1 MPRRG
6 ENIYKRKD
14 GRWEGRYIKG
24 YVGKKAKYG
33 YVYAKT
39 YKEVKEKLSVILDTS
54 SANEEMIIKQPSS
67 MSFQIVATAWLETLK
82 PSLKESSIVK
92 YTNILTTYLFPRF
105 ENEAVESI
113 IKEDIFEFSTHL
125 LVYGGKKGTGL
136 SPKTVMSILTILKSI
151 FQYAKE
157 YENLEVADISK
168 IPMKQ
173 NPKTM
178 RILSICEQQK
188 LSNYLCNDLTLM
200 HLGILVCLYTGIRI
214 GEICALKW
222 EDICLEE
229 QYIYVH
235 RTLQRLQNKDNEIQ
249 RTSILISEPKSQC
262 SIRKIPIPNE
272 LFQLIL
278 SRKQPSNTYFLTGRT
293 QVFVEPRTLQ
303 NRFKAII
310 KQCNI
315 KDANFHCLRHT
326 FATRCVELGFD
337 VKSLSEILGH
347 VNVNITMNRYVH
359 PSMELKQKNM
369 NLFSDLFS
377 VK

>member
-1 MPRRG
+1 MSRRG

-14 GRWEGRYIKG
+14 GRWEGRYIKE

-39 YKEVKEKLSVILDTS
+39 YKEVKEKLNVILDTS
-54 SANEEMIIKQPSS
+54 SISEEMETKQQSII
-67 MSFQIVATAWLETLK
+67 SFQVVAMDWLETLK
-82 PSLKESSIVK
+82 PSLKESSVVK

-105 ENEAVESI
+105 EKEAIESI
-113 IKEDIFEFSTHL
+113 TKEDIFEFSTHL

-136 SPKTVMSILTILKSI
+136 SSKTVMSILTILKSI

-222 EDICLEE
+222 EDICLDE

-278 SRKQPSNTYFLTGRT
+278 SMKQPSNTYFLTGRT
-293 QVFVEPRTLQ
+293 QMFVEPRTLQ

-347 VNVNITMNRYVH
+347 ANVNITMNRYVH

>member
-1 MPRRG
+1 M
-6 ENIYKRKD
+6 
-14 GRWEGRYIKG
+14 
-24 YVGKKAKYG
+24 
-33 YVYAKT
+33 
-39 YKEVKEKLSVILDTS
+39 
-54 SANEEMIIKQPSS
+54 
-67 MSFQIVATAWLETLK
+67 
-82 PSLKESSIVK
+82 
-92 YTNILTTYLFPRF
+92 
-105 ENEAVESI
+105 
-113 IKEDIFEFSTHL
+113 
-125 LVYGGKKGTGL
+125 
-136 SPKTVMSILTILKSI
+136 
-151 FQYAKE
+151 
-157 YENLEVADISK
+157 
-168 IPMKQ
+168 
-173 NPKTM
+173 
-178 RILSICEQQK
+178 
-188 LSNYLCNDLTLM
+188 
-200 HLGILVCLYTGIRI
+200 
-214 GEICALKW
+214 
-222 EDICLEE
+222 EE

-278 SRKQPSNTYFLTGRT
+278 SMKQPSNTYFLTGRT

-303 NRFKAII
+303 NRFKVII

-347 VNVNITMNRYVH
+347 ANVNITMNRYVH